1 MKKPLRSLSAFLL
14 ISALAGLATL
24 LVFDA
29 LNHLRLTP
37 FHQRTGALSFM
48 LIGASYISLQL
59 STGRGWRE
67 MIKGVLLGIGFFLW
81 SLRGTKPR
89 ETKSFTRPFSPF
101 SQESSRHN
109 FEIVVRHQRL
119 GNLGLKMPFVRK
131 RVGSET
137 GRFLILTHFRTQES
151 LHHCRSKKS
160 RSNATGLMHRAS
172 SVFGLFTR
180 FE

>member
-59 STGRGWRE
+59 STGRRWRE

-81 SLRGTKPR
+81 GCEQFMPPGPLVTVMDSL
-89 ETKSFTRPFSPF
+89 
-101 SQESSRHN
+101 
-109 FEIVVRHQRL
+109 VVL
-119 GNLGLKMPFVRK
+119 IFVSDLGLV
-131 RVGSET
+131 
-137 GRFLILTHFRTQES
+137 ILDRLKHRDPES
-151 LHHCRSKKS
+151 
-160 RSNATGLMHRAS
+160 N
-172 SVFGLFTR
+172 
-180 FE
+180 

>member
-1 MKKPLRSLSAFLL
+1 MRKPLRSLSALLL

-59 STGRGWRE
+59 STGRRWRE

-81 SLRGTKPR
+81 GCEQFMPPGPLVTVMDSL
-89 ETKSFTRPFSPF
+89 
-101 SQESSRHN
+101 
-109 FEIVVRHQRL
+109 VVL
-119 GNLGLKMPFVRK
+119 IFVSDLGLV
-131 RVGSET
+131 
-137 GRFLILTHFRTQES
+137 ILDRLKHRDPES
-151 LHHCRSKKS
+151 
-160 RSNATGLMHRAS
+160 N
-172 SVFGLFTR
+172 
-180 FE
+180 